1 MTLGQHIQFLRKN
14 AGLSQESLGEA
25 LGVSRQA
32 VSKWEA
38 DGAIPELDTLIA
50 MSRLFGISLGQLLQL
65 EEPQH
70 HQDDEAD
77 QTDQDSMPDNHLEEL
92 LRSYAEQNQAARS
105 RHRTIQWAAAGLGLC
120 LLIGGGLYAVNR
132 ITELQQNLYSLESQI
147 SNLRSSV
154 NQEINDITYRISEA
168 LEEQDNILADHSMT
182 PVDIDIDKGALLYRL
197 TASLKEVNTA
207 SKGQFVLNYTTT
219 DGKSS
224 TVESA
229 MLDGPQFDG
238 SVWLPFNYHTD
249 VMLLVTDPDGTQ
261 RTQKMDVI
269 YDAHE
274 DYYRLWGEAHTG
286 YSTRPLSE
294 DEMNFTFDGTYMVFF
309 PDVPKGLDFD
319 LAVSE
324 IKVELYHNDKLIEQ
338 ADMVPIELRGADN
351 NSSTEAAIQV
361 APSDTAAAIAPTG
374 EDQLYGLKEVFDFNL
389 KVKEGDIIKAIF
401 SMTDNHG
408 RTVYE
413 TGDHDKAIRI
423 IKNKN
428 RFSIQS
434 IELAE
439 DMLP

>member
-65 EEPQH
+65 EEPT
-70 HQDDEAD
+70 HQQESEAKQAAIQND
-77 QTDQDSMPDNHLEEL
+77 RLEEL
-92 LRSYAEQNQAARS
+92 LRSYTEQNQTGHS
-105 RHRTIQWAAAGLGLC
+105 RRRIAQWAAAGLGLC

-132 ITELQQNLYSLESQI
+132 ITELQQNLYSLQSQI

-154 NQEINDITYRISEA
+154 NQEINAITYRISEA
-168 LEEQDNILADHSMT
+168 LEEQDNILADYSMA
-182 PVDIDIDKGALLYRL
+182 PVGIDIDRGALLYRL

-207 SKGQFVLNYTTT
+207 SKGQFILNYTTT
-219 DGKSS
+219 AGKNG
-224 TVESA
+224 TVETDT
-229 MLDGPQFDG
+229 LDGPQFDG
-238 SVWLPFNYHTD
+238 SVWLPYNHHTD

-261 RTQKMDVI
+261 RTQKVDVI

-274 DYYRLWGEAHTG
+274 DYYSLWGDAHTG
-286 YSTRPLSE
+286 YSTRPLSD

-319 LAVSE
+319 LSISE
-324 IKVELYHNDKLIEQ
+324 IKVELYHNDERIGQ
-338 ADMVPIELRGADN
+338 AEMVPIEIGGIDN
-351 NSSTEAAIQV
+351 DTATEAPVQV
-361 APSDTAAAIAPTG
+361 APPDTAIAIAPTG
-374 EDQLYGLKEVFDFNL
+374 EDQLYGLNEVFDFNL

-413 TGDHDKAIRI
+413 TGDHDKAIKI
-423 IKNKN
+423 IKNNN
-428 RFSIQS
+428 RFSIQT
-434 IELAE
+434 IELTE